1 MFGFVRNFQ
10 TVFQSGCTILHS
22 HQQWMSVPVASHPLQ
37 HLVLFMFWVL
47 GILRCA
53 VVSHYCF
60 MHCFDYYSF
69 VISFGIRKCDTSKIV
84 LAIWDSLIFH
94 VNFKKDI
101 SISAKKKVTG
111 ILVGIS
117 LNLRIILSSVDILII

>member
-1 MFGFVRNFQ
+1 MFRFVRNFQ

-22 HQQWMSVPVASHPLQ
+22 HQQWLSVPVASHPLQ

-47 GILRCA
+47 GILRSA

-101 SISAKKKVTG
+101 SISAKKK
-111 ILVGIS
+111 S
-117 LNLRIILSSVDILII
+117 LEFWLGFHWIWGSFWVVLTFQ

>member
-1 MFGFVRNFQ
+1 M
-10 TVFQSGCTILHS
+10 
-22 HQQWMSVPVASHPLQ
+22 
-37 HLVLFMFWVL
+37 
-47 GILRCA
+47 
-53 VVSHYCF
+53 VSHYCF

-101 SISAKKKVTG
+101 SISAKKNSYWNFG
-111 ILVGIS
+111 W
-117 LNLRIILSSVDILII
+117 DLIESEDHFEEC